1 MASKILVSAGEA
13 SGDFYASEL
22 VHELRRR
29 YPSLDFFGCAGPK
42 LRDAGVR
49 MVVDAASLGVV
60 GLVEVI
66 AHLPRIKG
74 EFDRLVAAAER
85 EKPDLA
91 ILTDSPDFHL
101 RLARRLKRMGVPV
114 VYLIAPQ
121 VWAWRQGRVRTIREV
136 VDRLLCIFPFEE
148 KWFRDRGVEAIY
160 IGHPLT
166 RTVRAGL
173 SREQFFATTGL
184 DSRRPLV
191 ALLPGSRKGEIQRHL
206 PHLIA
211 AASLVGSRVQWAL
224 GVPQG
229 AAPGKFSEPLAA
241 ASIQRIEGLT
251 WDLLAHCDV
260 ALAASGTV
268 TIEAALLETPLIT
281 FYRVNALTWKV
292 GRRLVRTP
300 FLSMVN
306 LVAGRKIVEELM
318 QDEMTGDRLAKAL
331 LALLDSPEA
340 RDAMRQ
346 DLREVSRVLAT
357 RQDPM
362 AAAADA
368 VAPFL
373 KEDRIHVS

>member
-13 SGDFYASEL
+13 SGDFYASQL

-29 YPSLDFFGCAGPK
+29 YPGADFFGCAGPK
-42 LRDAGVR
+42 LREAGVR

-66 AHLPRIKG
+66 SHLPRIKG
-74 EFDRLVAAAER
+74 EFDKLIAAAER

-101 RLARRLKRMGVPV
+101 RLAGRLKRMGVPV

-121 VWAWRQGRVRTIREV
+121 VWAWRQGRVKTIRKV

-148 KWFRDRGVEAIY
+148 KWFRDRGVAADY

-166 RTVRAGL
+166 RTVRPSL
-173 SREQFFATTGL
+173 TREQFFEKAGL
-184 DSRRPLV
+184 EPGRPVV

-206 PHLIA
+206 PHLIQA
-211 AASLVGSRVQWAL
+211 AERIGSGVQWVL
-224 GVPQG
+224 GLPAGVR
-229 AAPGKFSEPLAA
+229 AERFSEPLTA

-268 TIEAALLETPLIT
+268 TIEAALLGTPLIT

-306 LVAGRKIVEELM
+306 LVARKRIVEEVM
-318 QDEMTGDRLAKAL
+318 QDEMTGERLAKEL
-331 LALLDSPEA
+331 QALLDSPEA
-340 RDAMRQ
+340 REVMRR